1 MLVFIIRR
9 SMQSVVVLLI
19 MSLLVFVG
27 VFAIGNPIDILI
39 NPQADQIDRE
49 NAIAALGLDKPLWEQ
64 YLVFLKGALTGD
76 LGRSFVHA
84 TSALGLILERMP
96 ATMELAIAAM
106 LIAVVLGIPLGL
118 WAGLRPNGIAGRTI
132 MAGSILG
139 FSLPTFWVGLML
151 IMVFSVMLG
160 WLPSNGR
167 GPTTLLFGLVPV
179 SFLSWDG
186 LRHLIMPATNLALF
200 KLALLIRLTRAGT
213 RESLLQ
219 DYVKFARAKG
229 LSNRRVIGVHVLRNI
244 LIPIVT
250 VIGLEFGSVIAFAI
264 VTESVF
270 AWPGM
275 GKLLIDSINLLD
287 RPVIVSYLLVI
298 VTLFIFINLIVD
310 VLYSALDPRVRL
322 TDSKG

>member
-1 MLVFIIRR
+1 MTAFVIRR
-9 SMQSVVVLLI
+9 LIESVVVLFA
-19 MSLLVFVG
+19 MSLIVFVG
-27 VFAIGNPIDILI
+27 VYAIGNPVDILI
-39 NPQADQIDRE
+39 NPQAEPLERE
-49 NAIAALGLDKPLWEQ
+49 RAIAALGLDRPLWEQ
-64 YLVFLKGALTGD
+64 YVTFLRGAVTGD

-84 TSALGLILERMP
+84 TPALGLIVEKMP
-96 ATMELAIAAM
+96 ATLELAFVAM
-106 LIAVVLGIPLGL
+106 LLAVVLGIPLGL
-118 WAGLRPNGIAGRTI
+118 WAGLKPDALSGRAI

-167 GPTTLLFGLVPV
+167 GPTVDVLGIGV
-179 SFLSWDG
+179 SFLTVDG
-186 LRHLIMPATNLALF
+186 WRHLILPATNLALF

-213 RESLLQ
+213 REALLQ

-229 LSNRRVIGVHVLRNI
+229 LPQRRVIGVHVLRNI

-250 VIGLEFGSVIAFAI
+250 VAGLELGSVIAFAI

-287 RPVIVSYLLVI
+287 RPVIVAYLLVI
-298 VTLFIFINLIVD
+298 VAIFITINLVVD

-322 TDSKG
+322 SESRG